1 MNILKFLLKYK
12 IVISIVLIGLCTSTT
27 FLIVKTKNKETSTS
41 YLQENLIKDI
51 NFGEKQD
58 ELNVVQT
65 NEIINAEEIEN
76 KSEVKNDSSA
86 KKVQTENI
94 KTNIST
100 PSTTDTT
107 QKPDNNKIQLNE
119 DFSTNTSKNEQENE
133 QENEKENVEEDTN
146 NYQQAMSELQ
156 EAKKAYD
163 NEVTE
168 INNWYNSQAIPI
180 KEKIE
185 EYNNTLSILGG
196 TATSEQ
202 VEGAIQQL
210 NFAKENAA
218 FNGLSYSGPGAEMVK
233 QAEENLMNVNRRYA
247 ITEELK
253 SLNAQLNNLN
263 IQKQEKLNYA
273 FSTYKQRK
281 SEIKL
286 KYGL

>member
-12 IVISIVLIGLCTSTT
+12 IAISIILIGLCVSTT

-41 YLQENLIKDI
+41 YLKENLINDI
-51 NFGEKQD
+51 NSEEKQD

-65 NEIINAEEIEN
+65 NEIISVEEIEN

-119 DFSTNTSKNEQENE
+119 EFSTNTSKNEQENE

-156 EAKKAYD
+156 EAKKTYD

-168 INNWYNSQAIPI
+168 INNWYNEETNKIQKEINECTTKMNELGGIATLSQVQAAANDLRNTEEYVASKGLTNSGTGELMI
-180 KEKIE
+180 KNKEQTLINLQTRYNYTEKIK
-185 EYNNTLSILGG
+185 ILNY
-196 TATSEQ
+196 T
-202 VEGAIQQL
+202 
-210 NFAKENAA
+210 
-218 FNGLSYSGPGAEMVK
+218 
-233 QAEENLMNVNRRYA
+233 
-247 ITEELK
+247 LK
-253 SLNAQLNNLN
+253 SLSAQ
-263 IQKQEKLNYA
+263 KEEKLNKSL
-273 FSTYKQRK
+273 STYKQRE